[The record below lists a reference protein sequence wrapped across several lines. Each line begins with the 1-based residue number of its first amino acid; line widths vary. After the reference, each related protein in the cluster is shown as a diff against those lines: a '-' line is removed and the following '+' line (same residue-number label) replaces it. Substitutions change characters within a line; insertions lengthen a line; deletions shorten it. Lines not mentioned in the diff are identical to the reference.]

1 MNKFT
6 IIGKIV
12 FLADDLCTDLY
23 DRKNHIIEVRTKVKD
38 NEKLKTNFYIIH
50 LDIKNFL
57 LIKKHLKN
65 GDTIA
70 ISGRIES
77 VIPYSNMLIAEKISF
92 LTNRTD

>member
-6 IIGKIV
+6 IIGSIV
-12 FLADDLCTDLY
+12 FLSDDLCTDLY

-50 LDIKNFL
+50 LDLKNFL
-57 LIKKHLKN
+57 LVEKHLKT

-70 ISGRIES
+70 VSGRIES
-77 VIPYSNMLIAEKISF
+77 VIPFSNILIAEKISF